1 MVHARG
7 KDAHGMAVERMKQL
21 FFEGLATLGERKRVL
36 LLPPDITRLHGMGGT
51 LAVWA
56 VEYYRDAVKAILPA
70 LGTHVPMT
78 ADELDIMF
86 PGVDHRLFVG
96 HDWRNDVVTLGTVPA
111 SFVEQV
117 SEGRL
122 SYSWDAQ
129 VNRLL
134 VEGSFDLILSLGQVV
149 PHEVIGMANHT
160 KNIFVGTGGAEGINK
175 SHYLGAVHGMER
187 IMGRADSP
195 VRAILDYAFT
205 HFAQDLPIVFALT
218 VVGRDANGAMV
229 PMGLFMGDDRE
240 CFDEA
245 CELSLQVNF
254 TMVEQPL
261 RKVVVYLDPGEY
273 RTTWLGNKSIYR
285 TRMAIADGGE
295 LIVLAP
301 GVHTFGE
308 DKEIDRLIRKYGY
321 RGTETVLSAVEQHDE
336 LKHNLSAAAH
346 LIHGSSEGR
355 FTIRYCPGRMSRQE
369 VESVGYLYGDLK
381 QMTERY
387 MGEKPA
393 EGWNTT
399 ADGERYYFI
408 SNPAVGLWAHADRF
422 KDA

>member
-7 KDAHGMAVERMKQL
+7 KDAHGLAVKRMKQL

-149 PHEVIGMANHT
+149 PHEVIGM
-160 KNIFVGTGGAEGINK
+160 
-175 SHYLGAVHGMER
+175 
-187 IMGRADSP
+187 
-195 VRAILDYAFT
+195 
-205 HFAQDLPIVFALT
+205 
-218 VVGRDANGAMV
+218 
-229 PMGLFMGDDRE
+229 
-240 CFDEA
+240 
-245 CELSLQVNF
+245 
-254 TMVEQPL
+254 
-261 RKVVVYLDPGEY
+261 
-273 RTTWLGNKSIYR
+273 RTIRR
-285 TRMAIADGGE
+285 T
-295 LIVLAP
+295 
-301 GVHTFGE
+301 
-308 DKEIDRLIRKYGY
+308 
-321 RGTETVLSAVEQHDE
+321 S
-336 LKHNLSAAAH
+336 
-346 LIHGSSEGR
+346 SSEPEER
-355 FTIRYCPGRMSRQE
+355 RVSTRATISGPCM
-369 VESVGYLYGDLK
+369 
-381 QMTERY
+381 
-387 MGEKPA
+387 A
-393 EGWNTT
+393 WN
-399 ADGERYYFI
+399 G
-408 SNPAVGLWAHADRF
+408 SWAGPILLSGQSSITRSPTSHRICRSSSH
-422 KDA
+422 